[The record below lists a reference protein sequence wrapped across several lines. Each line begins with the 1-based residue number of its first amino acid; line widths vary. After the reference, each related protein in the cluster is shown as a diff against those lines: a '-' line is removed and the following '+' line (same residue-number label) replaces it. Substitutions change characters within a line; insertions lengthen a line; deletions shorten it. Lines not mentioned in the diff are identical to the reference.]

1 MLVQEICD
9 VFPLRGDAL
18 RCAAPLPAGVARDWA
33 RGSCV
38 RFLACAATLV
48 GAGADCAP
56 PSELPEGRTFVR
68 CCTLCALGSR
78 YARVVFSGLM
88 CLSAAVVCDGCCKL
102 MLLLSLRSRFARAVA
117 SGLAA
122 DTRAGCSSAAPCIR
136 RGAVWGEEG
145 LYLRTE
151 TAGCSPLQNDLC
163 SAAELVGWRAGTGEV
178 DWRGCCVASSARS
191 L

>member
-1 MLVQEICD
+1 MQEICD

-18 RCAAPLPAGVARDWA
+18 RCAASLPAGVARNWA

-38 RFLACAATLV
+38 RFLACAATPV

-68 CCTLCALGSR
+68 CCTLRASGSR

-102 MLLLSLRSRFARAVA
+102 VLSLRSRFARAVA
-117 SGLAA
+117 SAA
-122 DTRAGCSSAAPCIR
+122 DSRAGCSGAAPCRGSRRGSPLR
-136 RGAVWGEEG
+136 RGALWGEAG
-145 LYLRTE
+145 LYSRE
-151 TAGCSPLQNDLC
+151 AFGC
-163 SAAELVGWRAGTGEV
+163 
-178 DWRGCCVASSARS
+178 
-191 L
+191 